1 MKTIAISSLLA
12 AGALGLAPA
21 GAAAQTVSAGET
33 GYNARCASCHKS
45 VDRLLPGLRKIAEDQ
60 RVAHLDRF
68 LARHYAPDP
77 VQRAEI
83 AVWLAQRAGQ
93 SK

>member
-1 MKTIAISSLLA
+1 MKLAAISSVFA
-12 AGALGLAPA
+12 AGALLSGV
-21 GAAAQTVSAGET
+21 AAAQTVPVGEA

-45 VDRLLPGLRKIAEDQ
+45 ADRLLPGLRKIAED
-60 RVAHLDRF
+60 RRLAHLDRF
-68 LARHYAPDP
+68 LARHNAPDP

-83 AVWLAQRAGQ
+83 AAWLVQRAGS